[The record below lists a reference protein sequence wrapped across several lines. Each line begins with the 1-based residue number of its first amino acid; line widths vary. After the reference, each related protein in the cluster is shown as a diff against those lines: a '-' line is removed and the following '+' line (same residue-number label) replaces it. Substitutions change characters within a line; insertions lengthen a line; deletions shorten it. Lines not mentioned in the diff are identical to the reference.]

1 MHSDETFGWQTCICH
16 HVFHCRNFHL
26 SLCGHGCIGFG
37 QMEDGNNNVSA
48 TCFPLVLFWSL
59 LSLVWLAIAISH
71 QILQCCSVGQSF
83 GLFSTL
89 LVFILVG
96 RAAFVFPLS
105 ALSNYMCKSA
115 STKIGVRQQVP
126 ALPFINYALP
136 LDFHEAIVLMMS
148 LHLHFVGRVDF
159 QLCMI
164 ELLFTCFQVNGPFW
178 KWSLLIAVTPPCC
191 KV

>member
-1 MHSDETFGWQTCICH
+1 MYSDETFGWQTCICH

-48 TCFPLVLFWSL
+48 TCFPLVLFLSF
-59 LSLVWLAIAISH
+59 LSLVWLAITISH

-89 LVFILVG
+89 LVLILVG

-115 STKIGVRQQVP
+115 NTKIGIRQQVP
-126 ALPFINYALP
+126 ALPLVNYALP

-148 LHLHFVGRVDF
+148 LHIHFVGCIDF
-159 QLCMI
+159 QLCVI
-164 ELLFTCFQVNGPFW
+164 ESFHLLL
-178 KWSLLIAVTPPCC
+178 S
-191 KV
+191 

>member
-1 MHSDETFGWQTCICH
+1 
-16 HVFHCRNFHL
+16 
-26 SLCGHGCIGFG
+26 
-37 QMEDGNNNVSA
+37 MEDGNNNVSA
-48 TCFPLVLFWSL
+48 TCFPLVLFLSL

-89 LVFILVG
+89 LVLILVG

-115 STKIGVRQQVP
+115 NTKIGVRQQVP
-126 ALPFINYALP
+126 ALP

-159 QLCMI
+159 QLCMV
-164 ELLFTCFQVNGPFW
+164 ELLFTCF
-178 KWSLLIAVTPPCC
+178 
-191 KV
+191 

>member
-1 MHSDETFGWQTCICH
+1 
-16 HVFHCRNFHL
+16 
-26 SLCGHGCIGFG
+26 
-37 QMEDGNNNVSA
+37 MEDDNNNVSA
-48 TCFPLVLFWSL
+48 TCFPLVFFLSL

-89 LVFILVG
+89 LVLILVG

-115 STKIGVRQQVP
+115 NTKIGVRQQVP
-126 ALPFINYALP
+126 ALPLVNYALP

-159 QLCMI
+159 QLCMV
-164 ELLFTCFQVNGPFW
+164 ELLFT
-178 KWSLLIAVTPPCC
+178 LLPS
-191 KV
+191 